1 MYIYNINMKRHGN
14 YDLQSVE
21 ELRVSLELGAVS
33 FVTSEMVR
41 LRKKHRNSKRHKEKQ
56 CRKNRNYV

>member
-1 MYIYNINMKRHGN
+1 MKRHGN

-56 CRKNRNYV
+56 RRKNRNYV